1 MVPGGRSWAIHD
13 GRIECEMKKRRLA
26 LIVLLLL
33 GLAAPAFA
41 VEDAPVTPDDLDAAR
56 QRNAELSVSLEATDI
71 RYEAAVAEEIQ
82 IRESLHG
89 LASKVTETEQRL
101 AILRLTAE
109 DVVREFYMT
118 AGSDGA
124 VSTILGSAAFSDIPV
139 RGTYLNAASNHDLRV
154 VDEWVA
160 VEAEYRAQVQE
171 LDDALSLQRDL
182 VTQIEAIA
190 GEMLVELDAAN
201 SEYRQLEATWQR
213 QEEERKA
220 REAEERRVREFEEA
234 RKRKAAEEAAAAAEA
249 AAVAQAAATATST
262 TTAPTTTST
271 SPTTVPATTPTS
283 TTTTSTTTTT
293 TIAATSTTT
302 TTTAAATSDTA
313 PTTTTTTV
321 APTTTTTTVP
331 PARSTSGL
339 VCPVNGAVSFSDTWG
354 APRSGGRTHKGVDM
368 SASRGTPLVAMET
381 GRIYRLSNS
390 TLGGLSIYLLGNSGD
405 VYYYAHLNAFA
416 DGLSGGQKVSAGDLV
431 GYVGTTGNSPSWIP
445 HLPLGWQPGGG
456 SWANPY
462 PMVNSICR

>member
-1 MVPGGRSWAIHD
+1 
-13 GRIECEMKKRRLA
+13 MKKRRLA

-41 VEDAPVTPDDLDAAR
+41 GEDGPVTPDDLDAAR
-56 QRNAELSVSLEATDI
+56 QRNAELSASLEATDI

-109 DVVREFYMT
+109 EVVRELYMT

-124 VSTILGSAAFSDIPV
+124 VSTVLGSAAFSDIPV
-139 RGTYLNAASNHDLRV
+139 RGTYINAASSHDLRV

-171 LDDALSLQRDL
+171 LDDALALQRDL

-220 REAEERRVREFEEA
+220 REAEELRVRELEEA
-234 RKRKAAEEAAAAAEA
+234 RKRKAAEEAAVAEA
-249 AAVAQAAATATST
+249 AAAAQAAATATST
-262 TTAPTTTST
+262 TAAPTTTST
-271 SPTTVPATTPTS
+271 TPTTTPVTTPTS

-293 TIAATSTTT
+293 TIAVTSTTT
-302 TTTAAATSDTA
+302 TTTTVAASDTETSTTA
-313 PTTTTTTV
+313 PSTTTTTV

-405 VYYYAHLNAFA
+405 VYYYAHLDAFA

-445 HLPLGWQPGGG
+445 HLHLGWQPGGG
-456 SWANPY
+456 AWANPY

>member
-41 VEDAPVTPDDLDAAR
+41 GEDAPVTPDDLDAAR
-56 QRNAELSVSLEATDI
+56 QRNAELSASLEATDI
-71 RYEAAVAEEIQ
+71 RYEAAVAQEIQ

-109 DVVREFYMT
+109 DVVRELYMT

-124 VSTILGSAAFSDIPV
+124 ISTVLGSTAFSDIPV
-139 RGTYLNAASNHDLRV
+139 RGTYLNEASNHDLRV
-154 VDEWVA
+154 VDEWAA
-160 VEAEYRAQVQE
+160 VEAQYRVQVQQ
-171 LDDALSLQRDL
+171 LDDALALQRDL
-182 VTQIEAIA
+182 VTEIEAIA
-190 GEMLVELDAAN
+190 EEMLVELDAAN
-201 SEYRQLEATWQR
+201 SEYRQLEDTWQK

-220 REAEERRVREFEEA
+220 REAEELRLRELEEA
-234 RKRKAAEEAAAAAEA
+234 RKRKEAEDAAAAA
-249 AAVAQAAATATST
+249 QAAAAATST
-262 TTAPTTTST
+262 TAAPTTS
-271 SPTTVPATTPTS
+271 TTVAATTPTSTS

-293 TIAATSTTT
+293 VPATSPTTT
-302 TTTAAATSDTA
+302 TTTVATVDTDA
-313 PTTTTTTV
+313 STTEPSTTTTTV

-381 GRIYRLSNS
+381 GQIYRLSNS

-405 VYYYAHLNAFA
+405 VYYYAHLDAFA

-445 HLPLGWQPGGG
+445 HLHLGWQPGGG

-462 PMVNSICR
+462 PIVNSICR